1 MLVPVLPYKGN
12 NNILGE
18 EQSKPDSDYFTS
30 VLDIEGILY
39 RCVMSLKAAFSF
51 CKNYKTAPTGNSKSA
66 TGELGHVSAS

>member
-1 MLVPVLPYKGN
+1 MPVLPYKGN

-39 RCVMSLKAAFSF
+39 RCVMSLKAAF
-51 CKNYKTAPTGNSKSA
+51 
-66 TGELGHVSAS
+66 